1 MAGQCTTADIMG
13 TRPGRIERQIV
24 FLHELRS
31 RLTCSGFRPDMNA
44 WVVSTQQVLDEG
56 SFASAVLSQQ

>member
-1 MAGQCTTADIMG
+1 MAGQYITADNMEQ
-13 TRPGRIERQIV
+13 RPGRIERQIV

-31 RLTCSGFRPDMNA
+31 RLTCSGLRPDMNA
-44 WVVSTQQVLDEG
+44 WVVSAQQVLDEG